1 MHRSVKTKAARG
13 KSAGNY
19 TNAARYH
26 KIARSALKDHQRSDA
41 MSTDKLQESMIDGKP
56 SHGSTHAGTD
66 ALHDTIQIFDN

>member
-1 MHRSVKTKAARG
+1 MHGSVKTKAARG

-19 TNAARYH
+19 TNVARYH
-26 KIARSALKDHQRSDA
+26 NVARSALKEHQRSDV
-41 MSTDKLQESMIDGKP
+41 MSIDQLQESLIDGKP